1 MTAVLCI
8 LQAYKNFG
16 QRVNNQRKKLEEHKK
31 GLPSPIPS
39 PSHDAPSPGNTP
51 PHIAQQYDNTDTVDM
66 DLSDDEGN
74 KWKCHFMSKYQN
86 SIVNANCRWCDA
98 HGGKVNCL

>member
-74 KWKCHFMSKYQN
+74 KWKCHFMSK
-86 SIVNANCRWCDA
+86 
-98 HGGKVNCL
+98 

>member
-1 MTAVLCI
+1 MTYIFAFAAGI
-8 LQAYKNFG
+8 QNFG

-66 DLSDDEGN
+66 DLSDDEG
-74 KWKCHFMSKYQN
+74 KAVFLVQ
-86 SIVNANCRWCDA
+86 
-98 HGGKVNCL
+98 

>member
-1 MTAVLCI
+1 MYNTFFGYGSLFETFDFLYALVIATLYTFSLL

-66 DLSDDEGN
+66 DLSDDEG
-74 KWKCHFMSKYQN
+74 KTVFQ
-86 SIVNANCRWCDA
+86 AQ
-98 HGGKVNCL
+98 

>member
-1 MTAVLCI
+1 MY

-74 KWKCHFMSKYQN
+74 LTEIKKLNFNTEKTA
-86 SIVNANCRWCDA
+86 V
-98 HGGKVNCL
+98 V